1 MNSFQTSYQ
10 TWKQPVREGKSVDLS
25 LLDHSSNRS
34 EIENEVLTCLPNA
47 KHKLLF
53 LWDLVGGFDLVI
65 VLLASSLVTAWVH
78 MLGKDNVWVSFLSG
92 SGAAIGTLG
101 AFYSFALV
109 FRTNICY
116 ARWWEGRTLWGTII
130 VNSIRI
136 VQQAKA
142 WIEDPAAAVRIGQLA
157 VTFSYAS
164 MAHLRGSVIEDDE
177 QEGANLVLRGVLTR
191 KELDAIA
198 LQNGWQPYYCID
210 AIRRAILEGL
220 SKNKGANDGNCWK
233 ANVAHS
239 AMEETTAT
247 LASCIGG
254 CIRVRTT
261 GLPTAYDDIMNAV
274 GVIFFSAACVAWAPN
289 AGLYNPFVVLIIYVV
304 VKMIIGVGNDMEDPF
319 GHDES
324 DLPLEKFCETIER
337 QINAVHERAQIIESI
352 NSVMGYLDVSDTGST
367 RQTKLSSSSSQES
380 LSQNG
385 HYVQALETDSLIDSE
400 TKNFTRN

>member
-1 MNSFQTSYQ
+1 M
-10 TWKQPVREGKSVDLS
+10 RDGKSVDPS
-25 LLDHSSNRS
+25 SLDHLSNSSETKD
-34 EIENEVLTCLPNA
+34 EILTCILNA

-53 LWDLVGGFDLVI
+53 LWDLIGGFDLLI

-78 MLGKDNVWVSFLSG
+78 TLGKDNVWVSFLSG
-92 SGAAIGTLG
+92 SGAAVGTLG

-136 VQQAKA
+136 VQQARV
-142 WIEDPAAAVRIGQLA
+142 WIEDPAATVRISQLA
-157 VTFSYAS
+157 ITFSYAC
-164 MAHLRGSVIEDDE
+164 MAHLRGSSIEDSE
-177 QEGANLVLRGVLTR
+177 QEGANLVLRGVLTQR
-191 KELDAIA
+191 ELDAIA
-198 LQNGWQPYYCID
+198 LQTGWQPYYCID
-210 AIRRAILEGL
+210 ALRSAALEGL
-220 SKNKGANDGNCWK
+220 SKNKGAHDGNSWK
-233 ANVAHS
+233 ENVAHL
-239 AMEETTAT
+239 AIEETTAT

-289 AGLYNPFVVLIIYVV
+289 AGLYNPIVVLIIYVV
-304 VKMIIGVGNDMEDPF
+304 VKMIVGVGNDMEDPF

-337 QINAVHERAQIIESI
+337 QINAVHERAQIIESV
-352 NSVMGYLDVSDTGST
+352 NSVVGYQSDTGT
-367 RQTKLSSSSSQES
+367 RGTKLTSSSSSQES
-380 LSQNG
+380 LSQYG
-385 HYVQALETDSLIDSE
+385 QPLEKDALLDSE
-400 TKNFTRN
+400 TKSLTRYH